1 MEQYQ
6 LVIAEKPSVAQALA
20 AVLGAKQKQDG
31 YLEGNGW
38 LVSWC
43 VGHLV
48 ELAQPEAYDEK
59 YAKWRY
65 DDLPILPASWKYQVT
80 NDKKKQFATLRRLMN
95 DKSVSAVVCATD
107 AGREGELIF
116 RLVYEQAGCQ
126 KPILRL
132 WISSMEDA
140 AIRDGFAHLHPG
152 AEYERLYQAA
162 LCRAGADW
170 LVGINATRL
179 FSTLYNA
186 TLNIGRVMTPT
197 LALVV
202 QREADIK
209 AFQSTPFYV
218 PEIACGGFVASGEKL
233 KNQSEAETI
242 RQACN
247 GKDAV
252 VRKIEKQKKTVL
264 PPRLYDLTT
273 LQRECNRLFGFTAQ
287 QTLDYLQ
294 SLYEKKLATYP
305 RTDSQYITA
314 DMQATV
320 GSLALWLWQNM
331 PFAGDGNAAPELE
344 RIINDSKVTDHHAIL
359 PTAEIAHTDLSALPA
374 GEKDVLM
381 LLAARLLCAT
391 GQQHCFEAV
400 TATLEAETYRFTAKG
415 KTVLLDGWKEIE
427 RAFRSGLKQNA
438 KPEDESKDTA
448 RLPELREG
456 QRFAN
461 ISASVREGKT
471 NPPKHYTE
479 DSLLAAM
486 ETAGVDEM
494 PDDAERK
501 GLGTSATRAA
511 TLEKLVSTGFLQ
523 RKKKQLIPSDK
534 GVHLIAVLPEGIKS
548 PSLTAEWE
556 SMLKQVEQ
564 GEMSATAFME
574 GIAELVCDLIKRN
587 NTPNAAYLPLF
598 GKANADNHKRIGTC
612 PRCGGSVVEGAKGFF
627 CENKACSFAL
637 WKSNYFFSN
646 KKKSITKSVAA
657 ALLKEGR
664 VFISGLY
671 SEKTGKTYDA
681 FVVLDDT
688 GDKQVNFKLE
698 FEQKGKK

>member
-20 AVLGAKQKQDG
+20 AVLGAKKKKDG

-152 AEYERLYQAA
+152 TEYERLHQAA

-233 KNQSEAETI
+233 KDQSEAETI

-359 PTAEIAHTDLSALPA
+359 PTVEIAHTDLTALPA

-381 LLAARLLCAT
+381 LLGARLRCAT
-391 GQQHCFEAV
+391 GQPHCFEAV

-438 KPEDESKDTA
+438 KPEDESEDTA

-456 QRFAN
+456 QRFVN

-486 ETAGVDEM
+486 ETAGADEM

-523 RKKKQLIPSDK
+523 RKKKQLIPSEK

-637 WKSNYFFSN
+637 
-646 KKKSITKSVAA
+646 
-657 ALLKEGR
+657 
-664 VFISGLY
+664 
-671 SEKTGKTYDA
+671 
-681 FVVLDDT
+681 
-688 GDKQVNFKLE
+688 
-698 FEQKGKK
+698 

>member
-20 AVLGAKQKQDG
+20 AVLGAKKKQDG

-48 ELAQPEAYDEK
+48 ELAQPGAYDEK

-65 DDLPILPASWKYQVT
+65 DDLPILPASWKYQV
-80 NDKKKQFATLRRLMN
+80 
-95 DKSVSAVVCATD
+95 
-107 AGREGELIF
+107 
-116 RLVYEQAGCQ
+116 
-126 KPILRL
+126 
-132 WISSMEDA
+132 
-140 AIRDGFAHLHPG
+140 
-152 AEYERLYQAA
+152 
-162 LCRAGADW
+162 
-170 LVGINATRL
+170 
-179 FSTLYNA
+179 
-186 TLNIGRVMTPT
+186 
-197 LALVV
+197 
-202 QREADIK
+202 
-209 AFQSTPFYV
+209 
-218 PEIACGGFVASGEKL
+218 
-233 KNQSEAETI
+233 
-242 RQACN
+242 
-247 GKDAV
+247 
-252 VRKIEKQKKTVL
+252 
-264 PPRLYDLTT
+264 
-273 LQRECNRLFGFTAQ
+273 
-287 QTLDYLQ
+287 TLDYLQ

-359 PTAEIAHTDLSALPA
+359 PTAEIAYTDLSALPA

-391 GQQHCFEAV
+391 GQPYCFEAV
-400 TATLEAETYRFTAKG
+400 TATLEAETYRFKKKE

-427 RAFRSGLKQNA
+427 RAFRSGLKQTA
-438 KPEDESKDTA
+438 KPEDESEDTA

-556 SMLKQVEQ
+556 SMLKQVE
-564 GEMSATAFME
+564 
-574 GIAELVCDLIKRN
+574 
-587 NTPNAAYLPLF
+587 
-598 GKANADNHKRIGTC
+598 
-612 PRCGGSVVEGAKGFF
+612 
-627 CENKACSFAL
+627 
-637 WKSNYFFSN
+637 
-646 KKKSITKSVAA
+646 
-657 ALLKEGR
+657 
-664 VFISGLY
+664 
-671 SEKTGKTYDA
+671 
-681 FVVLDDT
+681 
-688 GDKQVNFKLE
+688 
-698 FEQKGKK
+698 

>member
-20 AVLGAKQKQDG
+20 AVLGAKKKQDG

-80 NDKKKQFATLRRLMN
+80 NDKKKQFATLCRLMN

-152 AEYERLYQAA
+152 TEYERLYQSA

-209 AFQSTPFYV
+209 AFRSTPFYV

-233 KNQSEAETI
+233 KDQSEAETI

-391 GQQHCFEAV
+391 GQPHCFEAV

-427 RAFRSGLKQNA
+427 HAFRSGLKQNA
-438 KPEDESKDTA
+438 KPEDESEDTA

-479 DSLLAAM
+479 DMKSLKIS
-486 ETAGVDEM
+486 V
-494 PDDAERK
+494 
-501 GLGTSATRAA
+501 
-511 TLEKLVSTGFLQ
+511 LQ
-523 RKKKQLIPSDK
+523 L
-534 GVHLIAVLPEGIKS
+534 
-548 PSLTAEWE
+548 
-556 SMLKQVEQ
+556 
-564 GEMSATAFME
+564 
-574 GIAELVCDLIKRN
+574 
-587 NTPNAAYLPLF
+587 
-598 GKANADNHKRIGTC
+598 
-612 PRCGGSVVEGAKGFF
+612 
-627 CENKACSFAL
+627 
-637 WKSNYFFSN
+637 
-646 KKKSITKSVAA
+646 
-657 ALLKEGR
+657 
-664 VFISGLY
+664 
-671 SEKTGKTYDA
+671 
-681 FVVLDDT
+681 
-688 GDKQVNFKLE
+688 
-698 FEQKGKK
+698 